1 MMSWHMTGNFGKLIV
16 YFYLHFP
23 LLGVAIAGII
33 LFIVNLKKIRFQPGM
48 NTIPKGKRL
57 STTVL
62 KRWNGSLYDRL
73 DRDYHCTA
81 LFQ

>member
-1 MMSWHMTGNFGKLIV
+1 MGRIGNFGKLIV
-16 YFYLHFP
+16 YFIYIFL

-62 KRWNGSLYDRL
+62 NVGMALYMIVWIVIIIVQ
-73 DRDYHCTA
+73 

>member
-1 MMSWHMTGNFGKLIV
+1 
-16 YFYLHFP
+16 
-23 LLGVAIAGII
+23 
-33 LFIVNLKKIRFQPGM
+33 M

-62 KRWNGSLYDRL
+62 NVGMALYMIVWIVIIIVQ
-73 DRDYHCTA
+73 